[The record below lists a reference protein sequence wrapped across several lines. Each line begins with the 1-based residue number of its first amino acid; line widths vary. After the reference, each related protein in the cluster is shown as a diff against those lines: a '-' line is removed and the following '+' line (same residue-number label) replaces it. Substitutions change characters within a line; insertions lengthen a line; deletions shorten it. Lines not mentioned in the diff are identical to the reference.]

1 MIKKILAIIAAAA
14 CAGAIIEFIPE
25 AAPAVAADV
34 SAAAQSDGTR
44 VSDRAKPAVLDAA
57 RIADRRQAVC
67 AQAWPYYEPA
77 CLHDD
82 RRSDG
87 TVRVVRVIVAD
98 GSVAGHTSQT
108 RR

>member
-1 MIKKILAIIAAAA
+1 MIKKILAVISAAV
-14 CAGAIIEFIPE
+14 CAGAIAEFIPE
-25 AAPAVAADV
+25 AAPAVAAGV
-34 SAAAQSDGTR
+34 SAAAQSHGTS

-57 RIADRRQAVC
+57 RIAERRKAVC
-67 AQAWPYYEPA
+67 AQAWPYYEPT

-82 RRSDG
+82 QRSDG

-98 GSVAGHTSQT
+98 GSVTERTSQT